1 MYPYKIRKTMKER
14 NKPDADLAN
23 VAYELS
29 SKGRNTIL
37 TTKLPGMQ
45 QANHYLTE
53 NNNNNKENIM
63 RMFTFPKHQFQEK
76 WKPHCNQTL

>member
-1 MYPYKIRKTMKER
+1 MKKR

-37 TTKLPGMQ
+37 TTKLPGLQ
-45 QANHYLTE
+45 QSIPLKMLFTLTC
-53 NNNNNKENIM
+53 NYHNISLI
-63 RMFTFPKHQFQEK
+63 KIAKDQ
-76 WKPHCNQTL
+76 NQ

>member
-1 MYPYKIRKTMKER
+1 MKER

-53 NNNNNKENIM
+53 NNNNNKE
-63 RMFTFPKHQFQEK
+63 
-76 WKPHCNQTL
+76 TL

>member
-63 RMFTFPKHQFQEK
+63 RMFTFPKHQPQN
-76 WKPHCNQTL
+76 CNQTL